1 MNIFFLDKT
10 PELSAKMLCDKH
22 VPKMLL
28 ESAQM
33 LSTALHSHTMG
44 INTMAFQKQGRWL
57 LKNMVGIYKKA
68 YPNHPMTKWVGFNR
82 DNFNW
87 ALENAMWINE
97 EYKTR
102 FKKQHKSGKVIQCII
117 DNDYYKDIPDGFFS
131 EPPQCMP
138 DEYKDKDYVVAYR
151 RYYVGEKKYFAK
163 WEKGRSQPEWWV

>member
-33 LSTALHSHTMG
+33 LSTAIHSHTMG
-44 INTMAFQKQGRWL
+44 ISTD
-57 LKNMVGIYKKA
+57 IYKEA

-82 DNFNW
+82 DCFRW
-87 ALENAMWINE
+87 ALENALHIGA
-97 EYKTR
+97 EYLRR
-102 FKKQHKSGKVIQCII
+102 FSKRHKSMNII
-117 DNDYYKDIPDGFFS
+117 HAIYDNNYINDIPNGFFK
-131 EPPQCMP
+131 EHPQCMP

-151 RYYVGEKKYFAK
+151 KYYKGDKAYFAK
-163 WEKGRSQPEWWV
+163 WERGVNAPEWWVT

>member
-10 PELSAKMLCDKH
+10 PEKSAQYLCDKH

-44 INTMAFQKQGRWL
+44 IST
-57 LKNMVGIYKKA
+57 GIYKEA

-87 ALENAMWINE
+87 ALENAMWIE
-97 EYKTR
+97 GEYKTR

-117 DNDYYKDIPDGFFS
+117 DNDYYKDIPEGDFT

-138 DEYKDKDYVVAYR
+138 DQYRNKNYVTAYR
-151 RYYVGEKKYFAK
+151 NYYRGEKTFAK
-163 WEKGRSQPEWWV
+163 WEKGRKQPEWWQ